1 MLALQNVQLSLQ
13 HLLWY
18 AGEAT
23 VGCALRIEPRV
34 GSPPSAHSSV
44 TGEDHS
50 SHLAKELLELVR
62 VEQEGMQLLVMT
74 GLLLSGQYLRCR

>member
-1 MLALQNVQLSLQ
+1 MQLSLQ
-13 HLLWY
+13 HVLWY

-23 VGCALRIEPRV
+23 IGCALWFKPQV

-44 TGEDHS
+44 TGEDLS

-74 GLLLSGQYLRCR
+74 GLLLSGQYL